1 MRVRTEITAL
11 LIALLSLQILTSLG
25 AIGLLSRMAPAIE
38 QIIEENSYSIIA
50 VEEMLVILGNTP
62 VNDED
67 RERFDEAFTRASTNI
82 TESGERPAIHT
93 IERYHQAALR
103 GDAQARAETTSAL
116 SELARINHDSMAR
129 MDERAKRMGISGAW
143 AAMILGVISVFLGL
157 VFARRLLHRIVEPA
171 EDFQA
176 TARAFTSGDLLRRVH
191 LDEPPPEFKDTAR
204 CINTLLDEHQR
215 LRHGGSPQSD
225 ATPSPRAGTLSDG
238 ERRLAI
244 ALLDDYATPGA
255 LLDSSGRVLATS
267 RAALDLPDEARAQLR
282 ELDAIAEDERLWR
295 RRQLTDELWLAT
307 LERLEA

>member
-38 QIIEENSYSIIA
+38 QIIEENAYSIIA

-62 VNDED
+62 VSDED
-67 RERFDEAFTRASTNI
+67 LERFDEAFTRASTNI
-82 TESGERPAIHT
+82 TETEERPAITT

-103 GDAQARAETTSAL
+103 GDSQARAETTAAL
-116 SELARINHDSMAR
+116 SELASINHDSMAR

-143 AAMILGVISVFLGL
+143 AAMILGVVSVFLGL

-176 TARAFTSGDLLRRVH
+176 TARAFSSGDLLRRVH
-191 LDEPPPEFKDTAR
+191 LDEPPPEFRDTAR
-204 CINTLLDEHQR
+204 CMNTLLDEHQR
-215 LRHGGSPQSD
+215 LRHGGTTKTE
-225 ATPSPRAGTLSDG
+225 ATPSPRPAMLGDG

-244 ALLDDYATPGA
+244 ALLDDYATPSA
-255 LLDSSGRVLATS
+255 LLDRSGQVLATS
-267 RAALDLPDEARAQLR
+267 RAALDLPDEARAQLKHLD
-282 ELDAIAEDERLWR
+282 ELAEDERLWR

-307 LERLEA
+307 LESAEA